1 LVIATPQ
8 GDDVILCQ
16 ITSQDRSDSYSVSLD
31 QSDFS
36 SGGLNQS
43 SRVRPNRL
51 FTADEAI
58 IIYRA
63 GQITN
68 GKLTEVL
75 DRLIEILKRPWNQ
88 LMEWLRRL
96 ETVQQHLTEYARN
109 TDVFCYRQRDNR
121 RLYAS

>member
-1 LVIATPQ
+1 MVATPQ

-16 ITSQDRSDSYSVSLD
+16 ITSQARSDSYSVSLG

-36 SGGLNQS
+36 SGGLNQC

-51 FTADEAI
+51 FTADKAI

-63 GQITN
+63 GQITD

-75 DRLIEILKRPWNQ
+75 DRLVAILKQP
-88 LMEWLRRL
+88 
-96 ETVQQHLTEYARN
+96 
-109 TDVFCYRQRDNR
+109 
-121 RLYAS
+121 

>member
-1 LVIATPQ
+1 MPL

-16 ITSQDRSDSYSVSLD
+16 ITSQARSDFILQSVPLE

-36 SGGLNQS
+36 SGGLSQS

-58 IIYRA
+58 IVYRA

-68 GKLTEVL
+68 GKLSEVL
-75 DRLIEILKRPWNQ
+75 AIWKNGP
-88 LMEWLRRL
+88 
-96 ETVQQHLTEYARN
+96 
-109 TDVFCYRQRDNR
+109 
-121 RLYAS
+121 

>member
-1 LVIATPQ
+1 MLATPQ

-16 ITSQDRSDSYSVSLD
+16 ITSQARSDSYSVSLG

-36 SGGLNQS
+36 SGGLNQTS
-43 SRVRPNRL
+43 CVRPNRL

-63 GQITN
+63 GQITD

-75 DRLIEILKRPWNQ
+75 DRLVAILKQP
-88 LMEWLRRL
+88 
-96 ETVQQHLTEYARN
+96 
-109 TDVFCYRQRDNR
+109 
-121 RLYAS
+121 

>member
-1 LVIATPQ
+1 MVAMPL

-16 ITSQDRSDSYSVSLD
+16 ITSQARSDSYSVPLE

-36 SGGLNQS
+36 SGGLSQS

-58 IIYRA
+58 IVYRA

-68 GKLTEVL
+68 GKLSEVL
-75 DRLIEILKRPWNQ
+75 DRLIAILKQP
-88 LMEWLRRL
+88 
-96 ETVQQHLTEYARN
+96 
-109 TDVFCYRQRDNR
+109 
-121 RLYAS
+121 

>member
-1 LVIATPQ
+1 MVATPL

-16 ITSQDRSDSYSVSLD
+16 ITSQARSDSYSVPLE

-36 SGGLNQS
+36 SGGLSQS

-58 IIYRA
+58 IVYRA

-68 GKLTEVL
+68 GKLSEVL
-75 DRLIEILKRPWNQ
+75 DRLIAILKQP
-88 LMEWLRRL
+88 
-96 ETVQQHLTEYARN
+96 
-109 TDVFCYRQRDNR
+109 
-121 RLYAS
+121 

>member
-1 LVIATPQ
+1 
-8 GDDVILCQ
+8 
-16 ITSQDRSDSYSVSLD
+16 LD

-58 IIYRA
+58 IVYRA

-75 DRLIEILKRPWNQ
+75 DRLIAILKQP
-88 LMEWLRRL
+88 
-96 ETVQQHLTEYARN
+96 
-109 TDVFCYRQRDNR
+109 
-121 RLYAS
+121 